1 MKIFLIISAFV
12 VGLAVLSIA
21 VFLWSANRR
30 HGEVG
35 DVAHSLQR
43 DFPAGTPIASL
54 PDRALNLAASDF
66 TLFSLG
72 KSLGGTTE
80 ILASADRSFED
91 MKADGPEA
99 KARSQKDFQEK
110 YETFKKILG
119 ETPSGTVVVAF
130 PVFMNARWLLDVKFE
145 DGKVT
150 GTETRYLD

>member
-1 MKIFLIISAFV
+1 MKIFLVVAAVV
-12 VGLAVLSIA
+12 VGLIVLSVA

-35 DVAHSLQR
+35 DVAHSLER
-43 DFPAGTPIASL
+43 DFPVGTLIASL

-72 KSLGGTTE
+72 KPPDGRTE
-80 ILASADRSFED
+80 ILASADRSFENLKPGD
-91 MKADGPEA
+91 PEV
-99 KARSQKDFQEK
+99 KARFQDEYEK
-110 YETFKKILG
+110 FKKILA
-119 ETPSGTVVVAF
+119 ETPSGTIVVAF

-145 DGKVT
+145 NGKVT